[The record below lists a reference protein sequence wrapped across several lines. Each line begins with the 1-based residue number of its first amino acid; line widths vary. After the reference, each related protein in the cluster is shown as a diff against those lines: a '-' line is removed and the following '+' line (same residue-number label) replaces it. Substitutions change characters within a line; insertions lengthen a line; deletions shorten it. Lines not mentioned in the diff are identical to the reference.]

1 MQDQTSRSRRI
12 DDPRIAERSIVLM
25 LVDEDHAVRW
35 LRADIERELFD
46 VVPEAIGEALERL
59 RDGGVIELEGEEVWA
74 LSAARYLNGLGMLC
88 V

>member
-1 MQDQTSRSRRI
+1 MQKQRSGSRRI

-25 LVDEDHAVRW
+25 LVDEEHAVRW
-35 LRADIERELFD
+35 SRADIEQELFD
-46 VVPEAIGEALERL
+46 VVPEAVGLALEGL